1 MHSSIAFVSF
11 SFTSSSSLP
20 VVRMTPGMIAVNAV
34 HEGEQLLLELADLIC
49 RNIEQCARNNGIDD
63 DNLLFDR
70 NRAVLRLLEHLYD
83 ARALFQ
89 TLLGVRV
96 QVGAE
101 LRERLQLTELRVRQ
115 LERTG
120 NLLHRLDLR
129 VAADTGYRNTR
140 VYRRTD
146 TGVEQLG
153 LEEDLT
159 VGNGD
164 YVGRDIRRNVAC
176 LRLDDREC
184 GQAAAVLDVRCT
196 LEQTEVR

>member
-1 MHSSIAFVSF
+1 MSASKSE
-11 SFTSSSSLP
+11 P
-20 VVRMTPGMIAVNAV
+20 NC
-34 HEGEQLLLELADLIC
+34 E
-49 RNIEQCARNNGIDD
+49 
-63 DNLLFDR
+63 
-70 NRAVLRLLEHLYD
+70 
-83 ARALFQ
+83 
-89 TLLGVRV
+89 
-96 QVGAE
+96 
-101 LRERLQLTELRVRQ
+101 ERLQLTELRVRQ

-196 LEQTEVR
+196 LEQTGVQIEYVTRISLTSWRTVKQKESAR

>member
-1 MHSSIAFVSF
+1 MMITCF
-11 SFTSSSSLP
+11 ST
-20 VVRMTPGMIAVNAV
+20 R
-34 HEGEQLLLELADLIC
+34 D
-49 RNIEQCARNNGIDD
+49 
-63 DNLLFDR
+63 
-70 NRAVLRLLEHLYD
+70 RAVLRLLEHLYD

-129 VAADTGYRNTR
+129 VAADAGYRNTR

-159 VGNGD
+159 VSMEITL
-164 YVGRDIRRNVAC
+164 VGIYAETSPAC
-176 LRLDDREC
+176 VSMIGSAVRLPPFWMFAARSSRREC
-184 GQAAAVLDVRCT
+184 R
-196 LEQTEVR
+196 